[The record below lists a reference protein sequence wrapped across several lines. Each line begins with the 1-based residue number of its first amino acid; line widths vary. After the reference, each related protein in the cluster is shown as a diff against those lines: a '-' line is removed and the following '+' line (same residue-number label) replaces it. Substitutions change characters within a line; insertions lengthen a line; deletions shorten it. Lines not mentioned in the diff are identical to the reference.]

1 MEKKMM
7 DRRQAL
13 KKMIVT
19 VAAVFLCRLLGTG
32 GKAQASPPPSPSKVD
47 KKIAHYQNHPQD
59 GKMCMN
65 CRYFLPPEGMSSMM
79 GDMQQGMG
87 GMNGMNGSG
96 NIGRMMAGE
105 CKIVDGPVSPMGY
118 CRFYQEKS

>member
-1 MEKKMM
+1 M

-19 VAAVFLCRLLGTG
+19 VATIVFYRLLAVE
-32 GKAQASPPPSPSKVD
+32 GKAQAGSASSPRKVD
-47 KKIAHYQNHPQD
+47 KKTAHYQDHPLD

-79 GDMQQGMG
+79 DEMRQGMG
-87 GMNGMNGSG
+87 GMNGMNGMNGSG
-96 NIGRMMAGE
+96 SMGRMMAGE
-105 CKIVDGPVSPMGY
+105 CKVVAGPISPMGY
-118 CRFYQEKS
+118 CRFYQEIR

>member
-1 MEKKMM
+1 MN
-7 DRRQAL
+7 RRQAL

-19 VAAVFLCRLLGTG
+19 VAAVFLYRLLGTG
-32 GKAQASPPPSPSKVD
+32 GKAQASSPSPRKVD

-79 GDMQQGMG
+79 DDMQQGMG
-87 GMNGMNGSG
+87 SMNGMNGSG
-96 NIGRMMAGE
+96 NMGRMMAGE